1 MQRCNLFYLATGAM
15 LLLGGCATQERQT
28 VYSGTPAPVAEE
40 PPPQDNGNAAAFAR
54 SMMLADILYA
64 ARTAYEDNRLMSPA
78 NDNAY
83 DRFIEV
89 LQLDPGNEVAMQGIR
104 DIVQR
109 YIELA
114 DADTALGKFSEA
126 ASLLDRA
133 ASLDPERAE
142 LAGARARLEAAQ
154 RNKIDTYALDPEGL
168 RSQSLEM
175 MTRLGEIA
183 QQIMRNEATF
193 LINARNDEEG
203 RWIYKIMRESVG
215 GYRLRGNID
224 ISGTP
229 NILVTV
235 PAGGNSCN
243 SSC

>member
-1 MQRCNLFYLATGAM
+1 MQRWNLFCLATGAL

-28 VYSGTPAPVAEE
+28 VYSGTPAPVAEA

-89 LQLDPGNEVAMQGIR
+89 LQLDPGNAVAMQGIR

-114 DADTALGKFSEA
+114 DAATMLGKFSEA
-126 ASLLDRA
+126 DSLLDRA

-142 LAGARARLEAAQ
+142 LASARSRLEAAQ

-235 PAGGNSCN
+235 PVGGNSCN
-243 SSC
+243 GSC

>member
-1 MQRCNLFYLATGAM
+1 MQRWISVCVVAGA
-15 LLLGGCATQERQT
+15 LVLLGACATQENKT
-28 VYSGTPAPVAEE
+28 VYSGAPAPVVVEA
-40 PPPQDNGNAAAFAR
+40 PPQDDGSAAAFAR
-54 SMMLADILYA
+54 TMLLADILYA

-78 NDNAY
+78 GDNAY
-83 DRFIEV
+83 DRYIEV

-104 DIVQR
+104 DIIQR
-109 YIELA
+109 YIDLA
-114 DADTALGKFSEA
+114 DGATALGKFSDAEG
-126 ASLLDRA
+126 LLGRA
-133 ASLDPERAE
+133 ASLDSGYEG
-142 LAGARARLEAAQ
+142 LAAARARLEAAQ

-175 MTRLGEIA
+175 MTRLGDIA

-193 LINARNDEEG
+193 LINARSDDEG
-203 RWIYKIMRESVG
+203 RWIYKVMREAVG

-229 NILVTV
+229 TILVTV
-235 PAGGNSCN
+235 PTGGSSCN

>member
-1 MQRCNLFYLATGAM
+1 M
-15 LLLGGCATQERQT
+15 
-28 VYSGTPAPVAEE
+28 VYSGTPAPVVEE
-40 PPPQDNGNAAAFAR
+40 VPLQEDANTSAFAR
-54 SMMLADILYA
+54 TMLLADILYA

-78 NDNAY
+78 GDNAY

-109 YIELA
+109 YIDLA
-114 DADTALGKFSEA
+114 DAATALGKFTEA
-126 ASLLDRA
+126 GGLLARA
-133 ASLDPERAE
+133 ASLDPEQSG
-142 LAGARARLEAAQ
+142 LAAARARLESAR
-154 RNKIDTYALDPEGL
+154 RNKIDTYELDPEGL

-175 MTRLGEIA
+175 MTRLGDIA

-193 LINARNDEEG
+193 LINARSDDEG
-203 RWIYKIMRESVG
+203 RWIYKVMREAVG

-229 NILVTV
+229 TILVTV
-235 PAGGNSCN
+235 PSGGSSCN